1 MPLEVVCH
9 PRICLSLEQVD
20 LVNKHATYGILSIG
34 CHGDAFHVVQAIHD
48 DLFLSLQTHGCTAIA
63 LFVFFSILVAQL
75 LLGLFVKFL
84 YFSFFVVLKLK
95 HVNEDFFLFIKT

>member
-48 DLFLSLQTHGCTAIA
+48 DLFFSLQSHGCTAIA
-63 LFVFFSILVAQL
+63 LIVFFFNFGCTAIAWIVCPI
-75 LLGLFVKFL
+75 FTFF
-84 YFSFFVVLKLK
+84 FSCC
-95 HVNEDFFLFIKT
+95 IKT

>member
-34 CHGDAFHVVQAIHD
+34 CHGDAFHVVKAIHD
-48 DLFLSLQTHGCTAIA
+48 DLVFSLRSHGCTDIA
-63 LFVFFSILVAQL
+63 LIDFSILVAQL
-75 LLGLFVKFL
+75 LLGLFVQFL
-84 YFSFFVVLKLK
+84 HFSFLVVLKLK
-95 HVNEDFFLFIKT
+95 HVNEVIFVFIKT